1 MQEVGTSSA
10 YRQCPPTFFPEE
22 QRSVCVPR
30 PLETKAPATPGCLLS
45 GRP

>member
-10 YRQCPPTFFPEE
+10 YRQCPPTFFPEK
-22 QRSVCVPR
+22 QRSVCVPG